1 MKKLYLKSSVYNTGG
16 VMASS
21 KKLILS
27 LATISCL
34 SSLALAQISGP
45 PYAIPY
51 TQGNNYYYT
60 LLGYYPGTQIEVNGN
75 GSTNSI
81 FLGKYAYVRSSNNGV
96 KTLYVHAT
104 TDEKIDIR
112 KILNKGIIAGF
123 LNIENKGSFNNGSI
137 HVGDID
143 NQGYIKKVYIGIWGE
158 NNGKIQLDSFKNSGI
173 IYASNGDGILFEGK
187 DTQIG
192 NFINTGIIVGNHS
205 NSSNNASVLIGR
217 PDKNHGNTTID
228 LFLNEGLIGSN
239 MAKYGV
245 KFDSGNDSN
254 GG

>member
-51 TQGNNYYYT
+51 TQGNNHYYT